1 MVDRRELGAIF
12 LGGALGTLLR
22 AGLLEGLGEGA
33 PGWPWATFAVN
44 LFGAFLLGFLVVR
57 FSPAF
62 RWRPLLTTGLCGGL
76 TTFSTMQVE
85 LLTMLEAGRPGIAA
99 GYAAASVVGG
109 LLGVAAGGAVAPIPA
124 EAR

>member
-1 MVDRRELGAIF
+1 MIDLRELGAVF
-12 LGGALGTLLR
+12 LGGAVGTLLR

-33 PGWPWATFAVN
+33 PGWPWATFIVN
-44 LFGAFLLGFLVVR
+44 LVGAFLLGWLVVR

-85 LLTMLEAGRPGIAA
+85 LLTMLEAGHVGIAV
-99 GYAAASVVGG
+99 GYAAASLAGG
-109 LLGVAAGGAVAPIPA
+109 LLGVAAGSSLVPA
-124 EAR
+124 ERR

>member
-1 MVDRRELGAIF
+1 MVDRRELGAVF
-12 LGGALGTLLR
+12 LGGAAGTLLR
-22 AGLLEGLGEGA
+22 AGLLEGMGEGA

-44 LFGAFLLGFLVVR
+44 LLGAFMLGYLVVR

-62 RWRPLLTTGLCGGL
+62 RWRPFLTTGLCGGL

-85 LLTMLEAGRPGIAA
+85 LLMMLEAGRPGIAA
-99 GYAAASVVGG
+99 GYATASLVGG
-109 LLGVAAGGAVAPIPA
+109 LLGVMAGSAAAPA

>member
-1 MVDRRELGAIF
+1 VIDRRELGAVF
-12 LGGALGTLLR
+12 LGGAAGTLLR

-33 PGWPWATFAVN
+33 PGWPWATFVVN
-44 LFGAFLLGFLVVR
+44 LLGAFLLGWLVVR

-85 LLTMLEAGRPGIAA
+85 LLTMLEAGHLGIAV
-99 GYAAASVVGG
+99 GYAAASLLGG
-109 LLGVAAGGAVAPIPA
+109 LLGVTAGSAMAPA

>member
-1 MVDRRELGAIF
+1 MPDRRELGAIF
-12 LGGALGTLLR
+12 VGGAIGTLLR

-33 PGWPWATFAVN
+33 PGWPWATFVVN
-44 LFGAFLLGFLVVR
+44 LFGAFLLGWLVIR
-57 FSPAF
+57 ISPAF

-85 LLTMLEAGRPGIAA
+85 LLTMLEAGHVGIAA
-99 GYAAASVVGG
+99 GYAAAS
-109 LLGVAAGGAVAPIPA
+109 LLGGMLGVTAGSALAPA

>member
-1 MVDRRELGAIF
+1 MIDRRELGAVF
-12 LGGALGTLLR
+12 LGGAIGTLLR

-33 PGWPWATFAVN
+33 PGWPWATFIVN
-44 LFGAFLLGFLVVR
+44 LLGAFLLGWLVVR

-62 RWRPLLTTGLCGGL
+62 RWRPLLTTGFCGGL

-85 LLTMLEAGRPGIAA
+85 LLTMLEAGHVGIAT

-109 LLGVAAGGAVAPIPA
+109 LLGVAAGSSLAPA
-124 EAR
+124 EAEAP

>member
-1 MVDRRELGAIF
+1 MPDRRELGAVF
-12 LGGALGTLLR
+12 LGGALGTLVR

-44 LFGAFLLGFLVVR
+44 LLGAFLLGWLVVR

-62 RWRPLLTTGLCGGL
+62 RLRPLLTTGLCGGL

-85 LLTMLEAGRPGIAA
+85 LLAMLEAGRPGIAV

-109 LLGVAAGGAVAPIPA
+109 LLGVAVGGALAPA
-124 EAR
+124 AAR

>member
-1 MVDRRELGAIF
+1 MIDRRELGAVF
-12 LGGALGTLLR
+12 LGGAIGTLLR

-33 PGWPWATFAVN
+33 PGWPWATFVVN
-44 LFGAFLLGFLVVR
+44 LLGAFLLGWLVVR

-85 LLTMLEAGRPGIAA
+85 LLTMLEAGHLGIAA
-99 GYAAASVVGG
+99 GYAAASLLGG
-109 LLGVAAGGAVAPIPA
+109 LLGVTAGSALAPA